1 MFQKIK
7 KYINTI
13 ISNKKFKKSIKREKR
28 KLFIDDCFN
37 CEKTFKKRK
46 KVIIKL
52 PDFSKIFDKENLKK
66 IYIILSISSI
76 IIILILL
83 FSPLLNVKIIEI
95 ETDEKSKNLI
105 DLNIAYKSVEN
116 YRNKNIFLLNWKDV
130 WNWLINYQR
139 NINKVEINKYFFS
152 KKIKIILYSFDA
164 IFITEIN
171 WKKYFVT
178 NNWVFIHTN
187 NKNIK
192 NLKNITILLKDWY
205 NEFFE
210 YKKIL
215 KEDYLE
221 KIIEI
226 EKEITQNIVWLKI
239 KSIFYFEKEKE
250 VHFDINN
257 DTKLIF
263 DINTDTT
270 DEQIK
275 KLAIFNKDTQN
286 IINSTNINYIDLRI
300 PNKIFFC
307 ENTTFLSC
315 KNNLKNIYSIYK

>member
-116 YRNKNIFLLNWKDV
+116 YRNKNIFLLN
-130 WNWLINYQR
+130 
-139 NINKVEINKYFFS
+139 
-152 KKIKIILYSFDA
+152 
-164 IFITEIN
+164 
-171 WKKYFVT
+171 
-178 NNWVFIHTN
+178 
-187 NKNIK
+187 
-192 NLKNITILLKDWY
+192 
-205 NEFFE
+205 
-210 YKKIL
+210 
-215 KEDYLE
+215 
-221 KIIEI
+221 
-226 EKEITQNIVWLKI
+226 
-239 KSIFYFEKEKE
+239 
-250 VHFDINN
+250 
-257 DTKLIF
+257 
-263 DINTDTT
+263 
-270 DEQIK
+270 
-275 KLAIFNKDTQN
+275 
-286 IINSTNINYIDLRI
+286 
-300 PNKIFFC
+300 
-307 ENTTFLSC
+307 
-315 KNNLKNIYSIYK
+315 